1 MKIGNLILVVT
12 ILTKYTWNIS
22 EPENLLKHEN
32 FQWAFA
38 FSKLA
43 IETLKQGMKYVQSYE
58 LRHQNDVN
66 DVKI

>member
-1 MKIGNLILVVT
+1 M
-12 ILTKYTWNIS
+12 TKYTWNIS

-32 FQWAFA
+32 FRWAFA
-38 FSKLA
+38 CSKLA